1 MAYRPDLRRWKG
13 ALLALAFCLP
23 AAADAEGE
31 RAGDFDYYLAA
42 LSWSAT
48 WCDLEGAA
56 RGAPQCDAGRGV
68 TFVLHGLW
76 PQDEDGYPSY
86 CRTVERDPSRGETA
100 AVADLFGGAG
110 AAFHQW
116 KKHGRCSG
124 LSAQAF
130 YAKARRV
137 RSGIHIPAVFAKV
150 NKRLQVPA
158 SVIEGAFLE
167 ANPGLAPDMVTVT
180 CRDGM
185 IEEVRLCLTRDLAP
199 RPCAADSVRDCR
211 LQDAVL
217 LPLR

>member
-1 MAYRPDLRRWKG
+1 MAYRPDLRGWKG
-13 ALLALAFCLP
+13 ALLGLGLCLST
-23 AAADAEGE
+23 AARAEGE
-31 RAGDFDYYLAA
+31 NAGEFDYYVAA

-56 RGAPQCDAGRGV
+56 RGEPQCDAGAGI

-76 PQDEDGYPSY
+76 PQFEDGYPSY

-100 AVADLFGGAG
+100 VVADVFGGAG
-110 AAFHQW
+110 AAFYQW

-124 LSAQAF
+124 LSARDF

-137 RSGIHIPAVFAKV
+137 REGVRIPAVFARV

-158 SVIEGAFLE
+158 SVIEGAFVE
-167 ANPGLAPDMVTVT
+167 ANPGFAPDMVTVT

-185 IEEVRLCLTRDLAP
+185 VAEVRLCLTRDLAP
-199 RPCAADSVRDCR
+199 RSCAADARRDCR

>member
-1 MAYRPDLRRWKG
+1 MAYRADLRGWKG
-13 ALLALAFCLP
+13 AFLALCLASP
-23 AAADAEGE
+23 ALAEGE
-31 RAGDFDYYLAA
+31 KAGDFDYYVAA

-56 RGAPQCDAGRGV
+56 RGEPQCDPGQGIS
-68 TFVLHGLW
+68 FVLHGLW
-76 PQDEDGYPSY
+76 PQYEDGWPSY

-100 AVADLFGGAG
+100 AVADVFGGTG
-110 AAFHQW
+110 TAFYQW

-124 LSAQAF
+124 LSAPDF

-137 RSGIHIPAVFAKV
+137 RAGVRIPAVFAQI
-150 NKRLQVPA
+150 NRRLEVPA
-158 SVIEGAFLE
+158 EVIEGAFLE

-180 CRDGM
+180 CREGM
-185 IEEVRLCLTRDLAP
+185 IAEVRLCLTPDLAP
-199 RPCAADSVRDCR
+199 RPCGADARRDCS